1 MEDNKPKILI
11 GAPTA
16 APYMYCLAEYVAR
29 VKELSYDNYDV
40 VLVDNSETEGY
51 KEVIE
56 SFGIKAIRAPE
67 FISDSRERLAAS
79 RNILRKKALD
89 EGYDYFLS
97 LEQDVIPP
105 KDIIEQLLQHKKK
118 VMTGV
123 YFKPVLLNLA
133 HKGEVVKQVKKL
145 MPLLGGFIPGMQE
158 KMHWYSA
165 EEVTGRKII
174 QVRFSGLGCVL
185 MHRDVLE
192 KIKFRVEKRV
202 FCHDDVWFSHDL
214 YDKGFALFCDTYVK
228 CKHLLKE
235 KPKNLF
241 LDCKKDFNPNLVV

>member
-1 MEDNKPKILI
+1 MGENKPKILV

-16 APYMYCLAEYVAR
+16 APYRYCLAEYATR
-29 VKELSYDNYDV
+29 VKELSYPNYDV

-51 KEVIE
+51 NEVIE
-56 SFGIKAIRAPE
+56 SQGLKAIHVPG
-67 FISDSRERLAAS
+67 FVSDSRERLATS
-79 RNILRKKALD
+79 RNVLREKVLQ
-89 EGYDYFLS
+89 EGYDYLLS

-105 KDIIEQLLQHKKK
+105 KDIIEILLQHKKK

-145 MPLLGGFIPGMQE
+145 MPLLGGFIPGMGE
-158 KMHWYSA
+158 KMHWFSA
-165 EEVTGRKII
+165 KEITGRKVM
-174 QVRFSGLGCVL
+174 QVRFSGLGCIL
-185 MHRDVLE
+185 IHRDVLE

-202 FCHDDVWFSHDL
+202 HCHDDVWFCHDL
-214 YDKGFALFCDTYVK
+214 YEKGIALFCDTYVK

-241 LDCKKDFNPNLVV
+241 LDCKRDFNPNLIV